1 MESISTFVH
10 KIEVPENEIVAT
22 GVKLPGNAVHDPT
35 SIRPAIGRH
44 VATNDVKTLAS
55 GRLQSECEAVPPEH
69 LPPSNMREFGEKG
82 ITNNDCNPCTP

>member
-22 GVKLPGNAVHDPT
+22 GVKLPGNAVHNPT

-44 VATNDVKTLAS
+44 VATNDVKTLARC
-55 GRLQSECEAVPPEH
+55 RLQSLGRGAV
-69 LPPSNMREFGEKG
+69 LLIFLQNLARA
-82 ITNNDCNPCTP
+82 

>member
-22 GVKLPGNAVHDPT
+22 GVKLSGNAVHDPT

-55 GRLQSECEAVPPEH
+55 GRLQSKREAMPPEH
-69 LPPSNMREFGEKG
+69 LSPSNMKEFGEKG
-82 ITNNDCNPCTP
+82 IANNDCHPCTP